1 MNNVWQWMMENKE
14 WLFSGIG
21 VTILVA
27 FVGFLVKRGKKGKKK
42 KQGIKGGG
50 DKQVIIIKN
59 NLINQPGKMVKSN
72 GRKETSGTGGTKS
85 SLELIKSEIYYD
97 SVKGKIYKSTLQKAQ
112 IRKFAI
118 EIGIKNNSAQYV
130 DAKVGWCIYNTAK
143 VRQLNGDFIKTIS
156 PHSVQT
162 ATIYINENAFGKL
175 KPGTYRYQVNI
186 DGKKGP
192 SKTFSI
198 KK

>member
-1 MNNVWQWMMENKE
+1 MNYVWQWMMENKE
-14 WLFSGIG
+14 WIFSGIG
-21 VTILVA
+21 VAILGV
-27 FVGFLVKRGKKGKKK
+27 FVRFILKCDKKGKKK
-42 KQGIKGGG
+42 KQGAKGGG

-59 NLINQPGKMVKSN
+59 NLINQPGKTVKSN
-72 GRKETSGTGGTKS
+72 GRRDSDRTGGSKP

-118 EIGIKNNSAQYV
+118 EIGIKNHSAQYV
-130 DAKVGWCIYNTAK
+130 DAKVGWHIYNAAR
-143 VRQLNGDFIKTIS
+143 VLQLNGDFIKTIS

-175 KPGTYRYQVNI
+175 KPGTYRYQVSI

-192 SKTFSI
+192 SKTFSV